1 MNVTNP
7 NFFTVEMP
15 CETHRIYDKIN
26 SILTGLHGKYKDH
39 ENLVTLNAVV
49 QIKLYGVRVHVQV
62 CDKVRRCTV
71 VDTTLRIRNEKELSF
86 VENMFENCELALAI
100 VLDQLEGDLPEV
112 LDCFIVEDTV

>member
-1 MNVTNP
+1 
-7 NFFTVEMP
+7 MP

-26 SILTGLHGKYKDH
+26 SVLTGLHEKYKDH

-86 VENMFENCELALAI
+86 AENMFENCELALAI
-100 VLDQLEGDLPEV
+100 VLDKLEGDLPEV
-112 LDCFIVEDTV
+112 PDCFIVEDCT

>member
-1 MNVTNP
+1 
-7 NFFTVEMP
+7 MP

-26 SILTGLHGKYKDH
+26 SVLTSLHEKYKEH

-71 VDTTLRIRNEKELSF
+71 VDTMLRIHNEKELSF
-86 VENMFENCELALAI
+86 MENMFENCELVLAI
-100 VLDQLEGDLPEV
+100 VLDELEDDLPKIP
-112 LDCFIVEDTV
+112 DCFIVEDNH